1 MKLYIEDGQNF
12 PAVKVQQDADPA
24 PPGYT
29 EVTGIE
35 DFVRY
40 GLNTTNDDT
49 VGWIDRLCFR
59 DQLKTMIYAKMGVV
73 TPADVDD
80 PAKWNLLNANE
91 KSIACHYFVVAAEA
105 FFTEVNSDP
114 RYWIL
119 QSGEYRR
126 WTQDAR
132 TQRTNLC
139 EAVIFMRMLNL
150 GDAKLILADMN
161 QVCKDTVLDI
171 DGATNQLNQSAPVKR
186 MNQMYIEGLEDQAND
201 GVAAIKDWIQSTV
214 GTPFEG
220 NGFMDLA
227 YPFKVGHTSA
237 SVRDELLSIIDGTF

>member
-1 MKLYIEDGQNF
+1 MKLYVENNQSY
-12 PAVKVQQDADPA
+12 PAVIVQQDADPA
-24 PPGYT
+24 PFGFT
-29 EVTGIE
+29 EVTAIE

-40 GLNTTNDDT
+40 GLNTTNENT
-49 VGWIDRLCFR
+49 PGWLDRLCFR
-59 DQLKTMIYAKMGVV
+59 DKLKSMIYAKMGVV

-91 KSIACHYFVVAAEA
+91 KSIACHYFVVSAEA

-126 WTQDAR
+126 WTQSAR
-132 TQRTNLC
+132 TQRANLC

-150 GDAKLILADMN
+150 SDAKLILADMN
-161 QVCKDTVLDI
+161 QITKDTVLDI
-171 DGATNQLNQSAPVKR
+171 DGATNKLNQNAPVKR

-201 GVAAIKDWIQSTV
+201 GVAAIKDWITSAV
-214 GTPFEG
+214 GTPFEN
-220 NGFMDLA
+220 NGFMQLV
-227 YPFKVGHTSA
+227 YPFKAGHTSQ
-237 SVRDELLSIIDGTF
+237 SVADEMISILDGAF